1 MIFLLNIIIW
11 VIIFFVG
18 KIMWVLVRGYWSDLY
33 ILIWNNL
40 FGIIVYIYRCINIID
55 GCLIYRMGV

>member
-18 KIMWVLVRGYWSDLY
+18 NIMWVLVRGYWSDLY

-55 GCLIYRMGV
+55 GC